1 MSKLKL
7 TAAFGNY
14 DRTVPLQKG
23 QVRPDGIDLNVLA
36 LTPSDIFWRMSR
48 FQEFD
53 VSEMSMGTHCYLLG
67 TGESPF
73 IGIPAFLSRTFR
85 HSMVYYNA
93 KAGIEKPEDLNG
105 KRIAIREWG
114 MTAVV
119 WIVGI
124 LAEEYGLDISSID
137 WVAQKES
144 RVPIQMPEGTHI
156 RYMKPGENLSDL
168 LDTGAVDAVLIH
180 QPLACFTE
188 GSPHIQRMFPD
199 YKDLEIE
206 YYRRTGVYPI
216 MHAVVLRKDIYRQH
230 RWALR
235 SIYDALI
242 KAKRLAMQA
251 LSNTQTLS
259 TMLPLLPSAVD
270 ETRRIFGNDFW
281 SYGMNANRPT
291 LEKMVTYAHQQG
303 LSPRRLSIEELFG
316 EPVRE

>member
-1 MSKLKL
+1 MTKLSL

-23 QVRPDGIDLNVLA
+23 LVRPEGIDLNVLTLA
-36 LTPSDIFWRMSR
+36 PSEIFLRMSR

-73 IGIPAFLSRTFR
+73 LGIPAFLSRAFR
-85 HSMVYYNA
+85 HAMVYYNVN
-93 KAGIEKPEDLNG
+93 AGIEKPEDLNG

-124 LAEEYGLDISSID
+124 LSEEYGLDISSVE
-137 WVAQKES
+137 WVALKEP
-144 RVPIQMPEGTHI
+144 RVPIQMPGGTRIH
-156 RYMKPGENLSDL
+156 RTSPGEDLSDL
-168 LDTGAVDAVLIH
+168 LDTGKVDAVLIH
-180 QPLACFTE
+180 QPLACFAE
-188 GSPHIQRMFPD
+188 GSPRVQRLFPD
-199 YKDLEIE
+199 YKDREIE
-206 YYRRTGVYPI
+206 YFRRTGVYPI
-216 MHAVVLRKDIYRQH
+216 MHAVVLRKDIYAQH

-235 SIYDALI
+235 SIYNALI
-242 KAKRLAMQA
+242 EARRLAMQA

-270 ETRRIFGNDFW
+270 ETRRIFGSDFW
-281 SYGMNANRPT
+281 PYGMEANRPT
-291 LEKMVTYAHQQG
+291 LEKLVTYAHRQG
-303 LSPRRLSIEELFG
+303 LTPRRLNIEELFG
-316 EPVRE
+316 EPVRD